1 MFTGIVQEIGTVAA
15 VDHGADGSTLHLRAP
30 ATAGAVR
37 VGDSVA
43 IDGVCL
49 TVTSRDDGVLA
60 FDAMH
65 ETLQRSTLGALAPGD
80 VANLEAALRAG
91 EPLGGHIVQGHVDGV
106 GDVVEERPEGF
117 ARTLRLVLPE
127 HLRRYVVEK
136 GSICLAGVSLTV
148 AGMTADGC
156 EVCLIPHT
164 GEASTLG
171 NLGPGDRVNVEVD
184 ILAKYVER
192 LLNFT
197 AVGTT

>member
-15 VDHGADGSTLHLRAP
+15 VDHGVDGSTLSVCAQRTAAGLRI
-30 ATAGAVR
+30 
-37 VGDSVA
+37 GDSVA

-49 TVTSRDDGVLA
+49 TATAIADGEVS
-60 FDAMH
+60 FEAMR
-65 ETLQRSTLGALAPGD
+65 ETLQRSTLGGL
-80 VANLEAALRAG
+80 VAGAQVNLEPTLRAG

-106 GDVVEERPEGF
+106 AEIVEERAEGF
-117 ARTLRLVLPE
+117 ARTLRLVLSE

-148 AGMTADGC
+148 AATTPDGC

-171 NLGPGDRVNVEVD
+171 SLRPGERVNVEVD

-192 LLNFT
+192 LLNLT